1 MEKRVVITG
10 LGAVSPLG
18 NDVKS
23 TWENMKKGVNG
34 IDTVTK
40 FDASGY
46 KCTLAGEVRGFDPA
60 LYMPKGDVR
69 KTDPY
74 CQYALAAA
82 VQAYED
88 GGMTEESVAPERFG
102 VYIGSGIGGIH
113 TLVAEHAKLIEKG
126 PGRVS
131 PFFVPM
137 MIANIASGTV
147 AIRYNAQGP
156 NIAVVTACATSTNSI
171 GEAYRA
177 IKHGYADVMLAGG
190 SEAAIT
196 PMCFAGF
203 ISCQALS
210 QSTDKDRASIP
221 FDKERGG
228 FVMGEGGAVV
238 LLEEYEHA
246 KARGAKIYAEVVG
259 YGCTNDAYHMTAP
272 NPEAVASAKAIE
284 LAAKEGGISAGR
296 DVYVNAHGT
305 STPLNDKTE
314 TRALKRAFGEDAY
327 KLHVSSTKSM
337 TGHMLGA
344 AGGIEAIASVL
355 ALHEGVVPPT
365 INYKV
370 KDEECDLDITPG
382 EAVSAPLQFALSTS
396 LGFGGHNGCLAFRK
410 L

>member
-1 MEKRVVITG
+1 
-10 LGAVSPLG
+10 
-18 NDVKS
+18 
-23 TWENMKKGVNG
+23 
-34 IDTVTK
+34 
-40 FDASGY
+40 
-46 KCTLAGEVRGFDPA
+46 
-60 LYMPKGDVR
+60 
-69 KTDPY
+69 
-74 CQYALAAA
+74 
-82 VQAYED
+82 
-88 GGMTEESVAPERFG
+88 
-102 VYIGSGIGGIH
+102 
-113 TLVAEHAKLIEKG
+113 
-126 PGRVS
+126 
-131 PFFVPM
+131 M

-305 STPLNDKTE
+305 GTPLNDKTE

-382 EAVSAPLQFALSTS
+382 EAVSAPLKFALSTS